1 MKSDR
6 KFVIQKHSRAGEVHW
21 DLMLQAG
28 EVLETYRLQLPPEQL
43 RRDGCTATR
52 ISDHS
57 LKFLSY
63 EGSVNNG
70 QGTVQMVDSGT
81 YEVLSRDEGKIE
93 LQFDGSILTGRYN
106 FRLK

>member
-1 MKSDR
+1 MKSVR
-6 KFVIQKHSRAGEVHW
+6 KFVIQKHSKAGEVHW

-28 EVLETYRLQLPPEQL
+28 QVLQTYRLQLPPEQL

-52 ISDHS
+52 ILDHP

-70 QGTVQMVDSGT
+70 QGSVELVDSGT

-93 LQFDGSILTGRYN
+93 LLLHGRYN
-106 FRLK
+106 FTLK